1 MKKIRIIFL
10 ILAVMFIM
18 AARFDTGIGEW
29 YALNLYPHISYGLS
43 WLASWIPF
51 SLEEIVVLCAA
62 VLVIKILIRCIRKQ
76 DTFLCAVLGIAEVAA
91 WVFVWFYLGWG
102 CNYYRE
108 NLYSRAGIEKQEYD
122 EEVFTR
128 TLTEFIDSLNISFAV
143 VMAQCPA
150 GTVAPSNTV
159 DPSIAETLD
168 SVVTIA
174 DVEPLDSVMTPSNVA
189 TPTSVGVGTPVK
201 VETLSRA
208 NVSPADRVA
217 SYEDEIK
224 ALYRMIPPSY
234 GLAAPR
240 SWQHPKDLLLNSL
253 YSCVGVSG
261 FMGPFFSEIQL
272 NSNIPDEQLPFS
284 YAHEYA
290 HLLGVSNEDE
300 ANFWAYEICRRSDDP
315 HVRFSSY
322 FSIMPYFLINARRV
336 LTDEQYKEVFAKVN
350 PQIISL
356 HKALSEYWNSMS
368 SEFLDSIH
376 NKIYNAFLKSNRI
389 PSGTKNYL
397 QVIDL
402 ILAFQNR

>member
-43 WLASWIPF
+43 WLTSWIPF

-62 VLVIKILIRCIRKQ
+62 ALVIKILIRCIRKH

-122 EEVFTR
+122 EDVFTR

-150 GTVAPSNTV
+150 GTV
-159 DPSIAETLD
+159 
-168 SVVTIA
+168 
-174 DVEPLDSVMTPSNVA
+174 TPSNVA
-189 TPTSVGVGTPVK
+189 TPTSVGVETPVRVGTPVK
-201 VETLSRA
+201 VGTLSQA

-234 GLAAPR
+234 GLVTPR

-272 NSNIPDEQLPFS
+272 NSSIPDEQLPFS

-368 SEFLDSIH
+368 SEFLDSMH

>member
-29 YALNLYPHISYGLS
+29 YALNLYPQISIVLS
-43 WLASWIPF
+43 RLVSWVPF

-62 VLVIKILIRCIRKQ
+62 VLVIKILIRCIRKH

-128 TLTEFIDSLNISFAV
+128 TLTEFIDSLNVSFAV

-150 GTVAPSNTV
+150 GTVAPS
-159 DPSIAETLD
+159 SA
-168 SVVTIA
+168 
-174 DVEPLDSVMTPSNVA
+174 EPLDSVMTPSNVA
-189 TPTSVGVGTPVK
+189 TPTSVDVGTPVK
-201 VETLSRA
+201 VETLSQA

-253 YSCVGVSG
+253 YSSVGVSG

-300 ANFWAYEICRRSDDP
+300 ANFWAYEICRHSDDP
-315 HVRFSSY
+315 QVRFSSY

-336 LTDEQYKEVFAKVN
+336 LSDEQYKAVFAKVN

-356 HKALSEYWNSMS
+356 HKAQSEYWDSMS
-368 SEFLDSIH
+368 SELLDSIH
-376 NKIYNAFLKSNRI
+376 NIIYNAFLKSNRI

>member
-1 MKKIRIIFL
+1 
-10 ILAVMFIM
+10 MFIM

-51 SLEEIVVLCAA
+51 SLEEVVALCAA
-62 VLVIKILIRCIRKQ
+62 ALVIKILIRCIRKRS
-76 DTFLCAVLGIAEVAA
+76 TFLCAVLGITEIAA

-108 NLYSRAGIEKQEYD
+108 NLYSRARIEKQEYD

-143 VMAQCPA
+143 VMAQCPS

-159 DPSIAETLD
+159 APSSAETLD

-189 TPTSVGVGTPVK
+189 TPTSVGVETPVRVRIPVK
-201 VETLSRA
+201 VETLSQA

-217 SYEDEIK
+217 SYEEEIK
-224 ALYRMIPPSY
+224 ALYRMIPSNY
-234 GLAAPR
+234 GLAKPR

-253 YSCVGVSG
+253 YSSVGVSG

-368 SEFLDSIH
+368 SELLDSIH
-376 NKIYNAFLKSNRI
+376 NIIYNAFLKSNRI

>member
-62 VLVIKILIRCIRKQ
+62 VLVIKILIRCIRKRS
-76 DTFLCAVLGIAEVAA
+76 TFLCAVSGITEIAA

-143 VMAQCPA
+143 VMAQCHA
-150 GTVAPSNTV
+150 GTVAPS
-159 DPSIAETLD
+159 SAETLD

-201 VETLSRA
+201 VEILSQA

-234 GLAAPR
+234 GLATPR

-272 NSNIPDEQLPFS
+272 NSSIPDEQLPFS

-368 SEFLDSIH
+368 SEFLDSMH